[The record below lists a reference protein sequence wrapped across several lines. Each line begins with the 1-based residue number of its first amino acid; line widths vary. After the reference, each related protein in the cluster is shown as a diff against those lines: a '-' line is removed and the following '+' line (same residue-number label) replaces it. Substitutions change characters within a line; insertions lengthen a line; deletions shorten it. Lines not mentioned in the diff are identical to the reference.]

1 MRTYCMLL
9 RDDRFQRL
17 SLLTCCAVSS
27 RLQVE
32 MAYRT
37 STCNAAN
44 SSRRWPC
51 DQLAQRGSLSR
62 KYFPSVFWN
71 TNGFLPHNYAYLLVH
86 ISSSISHGIIMKPP
100 CPVEQMA
107 SHPQVPQSS
116 FILLASRKQNKEK
129 AVGKP
134 GPFHCFRSHSLARYN
149 RTPCFDNL
157 QQ

>member
-86 ISSSISHGIIMKPP
+86 IARYHNETTMPCWANGVSSTGS
-100 CPVEQMA
+100 PVKL
-107 SHPQVPQSS
+107 
-116 FILLASRKQNKEK
+116 FIAWIKKTKQNK
-129 AVGKP
+129 AVWEARTFP
-134 GPFHCFRSHSLARYN
+134 LFRVSRSCKVQQNSLLWQFATVR
-149 RTPCFDNL
+149 
-157 QQ
+157 